1 MLDFVFLCV
10 FISEGLEKQR
20 REKVEDKQI
29 IELYNQRK
37 EAAIEHTAEKY
48 TAYCFNIAN
57 NILHNHEDSEECV
70 NDTWM
75 KAWNAIPP
83 TVPTYLRVFLG
94 KITRNLSFD
103 KYRASHSESRGGG
116 QMAVVLD
123 ELEEIVAGSSDV
135 EAHYE
140 QKELVEAINTYL
152 KKLPERDCNIFIRRY
167 FYAEETGVIA
177 RRYGIKE
184 SNVLMILS
192 RTRKKLHTF
201 LKEEDF
207 IS

>member
-1 MLDFVFLCV
+1 M
-10 FISEGLEKQR
+10 
-20 REKVEDKQI
+20 EDKAI
-29 IELYNQRK
+29 IELYNQREESALEK
-37 EAAIEHTAEKY
+37 TAEKY
-48 TAYCFNIAN
+48 GTYCFSIAN

-70 NDTWM
+70 NDTWL

-83 TVPTYLRVFLG
+83 TVPTYLRIFLG

-103 KYRASHSESRGGG
+103 KYRFNHSVSRGGG
-116 QMAVVLD
+116 EFPVVLD
-123 ELEEIVAGSSDV
+123 ELEEIVAGSEDV
-135 EAHYE
+135 EIQYE
-140 QKELVEAINTYL
+140 QKELVEAINKYL
-152 KKLPERDCNIFIRRY
+152 KCLPERECNIFIRRY
-167 FYAEETGVIA
+167 FYAEKTTQIA
-177 RRYGIKE
+177 KRYDLKE

>member
-37 EAAIEHTAEKY
+37 ETAIEHTAEKY

-83 TVPTYLRVFLG
+83 TVPTCLRVFLG

-167 FYAEETGVIA
+167 FYAEETCVIA

>member
-1 MLDFVFLCV
+1 M
-10 FISEGLEKQR
+10 
-20 REKVEDKQI
+20 EDKEI
-29 IELYNQRK
+29 IELYNRR
-37 EAAIEHTAEKY
+37 EETAISCTAEKY
-48 TAYCFNIAN
+48 GTYCFSIAN
-57 NILHNHEDSEECV
+57 NILHSHEDSEECV

-152 KKLPERDCNIFIRRY
+152 KKLPERECNIFVRRY
-167 FYAEETGVIA
+167 FYAEETSDIA
-177 RRYGIKE
+177 KRYQLKE

-192 RTRKKLHTF
+192 RTRKKLRTF

-207 IS
+207 LV

>member
-1 MLDFVFLCV
+1 M
-10 FISEGLEKQR
+10 
-20 REKVEDKQI
+20 EDKQI

-37 EAAIEHTAEKY
+37 ETAIEQTAEKY
-48 TAYCFNIAN
+48 GTYCFSIAN
-57 NILHNHEDSEECV
+57 NILHSHEDSEECV

-103 KYRASHSESRGGG
+103 KYRARHSESRGGG
-116 QMAVVLD
+116 QMPVVLD
-123 ELEEIVAGSSDV
+123 ELAEIVAGSSDV
-135 EAHYE
+135 ESQYE
-140 QKELVEAINTYL
+140 QKELVEAINLYL

-167 FYAEETGVIA
+167 FFAEETALIA
-177 RRYGIKE
+177 RRYELKE

-207 IS
+207 I